1 MGGLFVEQIHQKT
14 NFYNKKLYFFDV
26 LFVLQINIAESHIEC
41 GGGIIAIMI
50 FDIQVKMYIKV
61 NYKIT

>member
-41 GGGIIAIMI
+41 GGGIRAIM
-50 FDIQVKMYIKV
+50 VLTYR
-61 NYKIT
+61 